1 MFFTSTL
8 RNGDIEKASIKQ
20 GGMSNEQGVCSLAY
34 HSWRHDF
41 THPRAERI
49 TGMSIDPQTLIIIML
64 IIFIIG
70 LMIGISLGRP
80 RYPRL
85 PPY

>member
-1 MFFTSTL
+1 MNAEFRS
-8 RNGDIEKASIKQ
+8 RASRQ
-20 GGMSNEQGVCSLAY
+20 
-34 HSWRHDF
+34 R
-41 THPRAERI
+41 RAERS

>member
-1 MFFTSTL
+1 MQDFARAL
-8 RNGDIEKASIKQ
+8 RARK
-20 GGMSNEQGVCSLAY
+20 
-34 HSWRHDF
+34 
-41 THPRAERI
+41 RAERS

>member
-1 MFFTSTL
+1 
-8 RNGDIEKASIKQ
+8 
-20 GGMSNEQGVCSLAY
+20 
-34 HSWRHDF
+34 
-41 THPRAERI
+41 
-49 TGMSIDPQTLIIIML
+49 MSIDPQTLIIIVL
-64 IIFIIG
+64 IIFIVG